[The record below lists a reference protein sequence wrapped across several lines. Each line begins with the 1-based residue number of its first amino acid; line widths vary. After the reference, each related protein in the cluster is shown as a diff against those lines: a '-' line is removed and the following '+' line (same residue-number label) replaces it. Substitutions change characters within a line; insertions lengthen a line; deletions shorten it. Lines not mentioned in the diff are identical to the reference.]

1 MKRIALFLIAIVNT
15 LNVHAQSDTLKAVY
29 QETCRILKNY
39 SFSSDTAAARVY
51 YDNNFGTKYNK
62 YSTKSIKLIIDK
74 GRFVFYINDSC
85 YLHSQQ
91 QYYLSGIYIL
101 TTPINNVKF
110 ELGSCYGKSCV
121 RMICNNGMTLS
132 HRGKEKMFT
141 EYRIVGENS
150 SIKVLY
156 NSLIALQERLKNDD
170 FQESLTQIISPSIE
184 IKTAY
189 NNVIKTL
196 KEYNYRSGDTWHEGN
211 TKSISLKIQNGF
223 FIFTFVDTGIMYDSR
238 HSFGRD
244 GTKIVKVPI
253 SHVVFN
259 NYDNQG
265 VMNISSSTKDNIE
278 ITWRGKK
285 EIVENYKVFGSEPLI
300 KKLREELDTLL
311 ILAIEEGYYGTLDGI
326 SNKQQKTTSTTPKPK
341 KEETPATQPQ
351 QRQRNHVPRGN

>member
-1 MKRIALFLIAIVNT
+1 MKRIALLLIAIVNA

-29 QETCRILKNY
+29 QETCRILKDY
-39 SFSSDTAAARVY
+39 SFSSDTAATRVY
-51 YDNNFGTKYNK
+51 YDDNFGTRYNK
-62 YSTKSIKLIIDK
+62 YSTKSIKLIIAE

-91 QYYLSGIYIL
+91 QYYLSGIYVL

-121 RMICNNGMTLS
+121 RMTCGNGMTLS
-132 HRGKEKMFT
+132 HRGKAKIFT

-150 SIKVLY
+150 STKVLY
-156 NSLIALQERLKNDD
+156 NSLKTLQERLKNDN
-170 FQESLTQIISPSIE
+170 FQERLTQIISPSVE

-189 NNVIKTL
+189 NNVTNTL
-196 KEYNYRSGDTWHEGN
+196 KEYSYRSGDTWHEGN
-211 TKSISLKIQNGF
+211 TKSITLKIQNGF
-223 FIFTFVDTGIMYDSR
+223 FVFTFVDTGILYDSR

-265 VMNISSSTKDNIE
+265 VMNISSSTQDNIE
-278 ITWRGKK
+278 IAWRGRK
-285 EIVENYKVFGSEPLI
+285 EIVDCYKIFGSESSI
-300 KKLREELDTLL
+300 KKLRKELDALL
-311 ILAIEEGYYGTLDGI
+311 IIAIEENFQGTLDGV
-326 SNKQQKTTSTTPKPK
+326 SHKQQKTKTTTPQPQ

-351 QRQRNHVPRGN
+351 QRQRNRVPAGN